1 MHDGKYTTLPPVF
14 GYCAAADSPFS
25 RMRRA
30 LAPLTY
36 AEEDLEEA
44 RQSRDPVAKAEPTPA
59 ARAKKATG
67 ESADGLPLRTWK
79 GLLDHL
85 ATIVRS
91 DVVVGKGKSG
101 VTITR
106 ETRMDACQ
114 RRVFE
119 LLRED
124 SDIWKRVQ

>member
-1 MHDGKYTTLPPVF
+1 MSALSPTDTTL
-14 GYCAAADSPFS
+14 
-25 RMRRA
+25 
-30 LAPLTY
+30 LN
-36 AEEDLEEA
+36 
-44 RQSRDPVAKAEPTPA
+44 
-59 ARAKKATG
+59 
-67 ESADGLPLRTWK
+67 ADGT
-79 GLLDHL
+79 
-85 ATIVRS
+85 S
-91 DVVVGKGKSG
+91 DPAVIFKG